1 MLHLLEQDRNRANE
15 DKGMANERPP
25 PRERGE
31 WASLYVAYMIM
42 RKETERTLARAN
54 VTIPQAIVL
63 VRLDEADGRPL
74 SVTALARFLLQES
87 PSMTTLLDRMC
98 ERGLVERL
106 QDPRDRRKVLVRMTN
121 KGKETLDSIRDL
133 WRDVREELFTVFTP
147 DEREQFKA
155 LLAKFR
161 QNISRL

>member
-1 MLHLLEQDRNRANE
+1 MRDS
-15 DKGMANERPP
+15 DVANERPP
-25 PRERGE
+25 PADRGE
-31 WASLYVAYMIM
+31 WASLYTAYMIM
-42 RKETERTLARAN
+42 RKETERTLARAKI
-54 VTIPQAIVL
+54 TIPQAIVL
-63 VRLDEADGRPL
+63 VALDEAAGRPL

-106 QDPRDRRKVLVRMTN
+106 QDPRDRRKVLVRMTD
-121 KGKETLDSIRDL
+121 KGRKTRDSIRDM
-133 WRDVREELFTVFTP
+133 WRDIREELFAVFTP
-147 DEREQFKA
+147 EEREQFKA

>member
-1 MLHLLEQDRNRANE
+1 MDGDLAD
-15 DKGMANERPP
+15 ERPP
-25 PRERGE
+25 PPDRGE

-42 RKETERTLARAN
+42 RKETERTLARAK

-63 VRLDEADGRPL
+63 VRLNEADGRPL

-106 QDPRDRRKVLVRMTN
+106 QDPRDRRKVLIRMTG
-121 KGKETLDSIRDL
+121 KGKETLDSIRDM
-133 WRDVREELFTVFTP
+133 WRDIREELFAVFTP
-147 DEREQFKA
+147 EEREQFKV
-155 LLAKFR
+155 LLVKFR

>member
-1 MLHLLEQDRNRANE
+1 
-15 DKGMANERPP
+15 MANERPP